1 MKISTII
8 AHGYAVESL
17 ASINRFQLAIE
28 NMEANEQ
35 LAYAFNELDRAH
47 KVSAALENISAIIAE
62 NPPDTNE
69 NKEVVT
75 NVIVNELN
83 DAGIEINGNDF
94 ENGTATERF
103 AIASEGITGWVSRI
117 WKAIL
122 EFLKKIKVFITRLFT
137 SDKQTEAVEADAESI
152 KTVAEGY
159 EKEKKLLAS
168 GDTTAAEIR
177 RERKKFVPGFK
188 SAHVV
193 DEAIISSKTKKPVK
207 EEIAQLLLAGPT
219 TPVPIEVAEKK
230 LQDIR
235 PVITGNIAELLQ
247 SSNGN
252 KFTTGAAV
260 IDAAHRSA
268 DLYIKNIR
276 HFFDDFV
283 GNIEKAVDNITNGN
297 IEGIDF
303 GSIIVTQDMMK
314 RYIGSDI
321 VFYSDQI
328 SYATIK
334 TPTFR
339 MRISITGLLDK
350 DSFEATKKQ
359 YLEQSNFY
367 SPRYSVAA
375 ERSSLNGNPE
385 LPPLLPNEMD
395 AAANTVV
402 HLLKVSKAFKT
413 RAKDC
418 DKLIDKMMLC
428 AEKKLADNDE
438 AKLQLHT
445 FRMTVSSLETIGL
458 RLAICAEQN
467 ALDTAKSVKKY
478 MEMSAVL
485 SDPLLLVG

>member
-177 RERKKFVPGFK
+177 RERKKFVPGFI
-188 SAHVV
+188 SARVV

-219 TPVPIEVAEKK
+219 TPVPIKDPNHSLWMLKQIEVAEKK

-321 VFYSDQI
+321 VF
-328 SYATIK
+328 
-334 TPTFR
+334 
-339 MRISITGLLDK
+339 
-350 DSFEATKKQ
+350 
-359 YLEQSNFY
+359 
-367 SPRYSVAA
+367 
-375 ERSSLNGNPE
+375 
-385 LPPLLPNEMD
+385 
-395 AAANTVV
+395 
-402 HLLKVSKAFKT
+402 
-413 RAKDC
+413 
-418 DKLIDKMMLC
+418 
-428 AEKKLADNDE
+428 
-438 AKLQLHT
+438 
-445 FRMTVSSLETIGL
+445 
-458 RLAICAEQN
+458 
-467 ALDTAKSVKKY
+467 
-478 MEMSAVL
+478 
-485 SDPLLLVG
+485 